1 MNAFY
6 TDFLA
11 PSGSALIGMGA
22 VFNVAGPYFS
32 YNQSAN
38 PQIADARAIRQ
49 DFAVVGQ
56 DIARVVLT
64 ESAKRLAGRRE
75 R

>member
-11 PSGSALIGMGA
+11 PSGSALIGAGT
-22 VFNVAGPYFS
+22 VFNISGEYFS
-32 YNQSAN
+32 YNRSAN
-38 PQIADARAIRQ
+38 RELADARAIHQ

-56 DIARVVLT
+56 DIARVLVT
-64 ESAKRLAGRRE
+64 ESAKAIADS
-75 R
+75 

>member
-11 PSGSALIGMGA
+11 PSGSFLIGAGA
-22 VFNVAGPYFS
+22 AFNISGEYFS
-32 YNQSAN
+32 LNRSAN
-38 PQIADARAIRQ
+38 RELADARAIRQ

-56 DIARVVLT
+56 DIAHVLVT
-64 ESAKRLAGRRE
+64 ESAKLPSTRE